1 MPRFQTDL
9 ILDPQ
14 PDRKWRV
21 VFPFVYES
29 DIAGTIIVAPGFLCD
44 LNSIPR
50 FCWWVSTPT
59 DYPEAGVI
67 HDWGYRGNLTR
78 ETADAVYLELLL
90 HLGMSR
96 TRAYLRYRAL
106 RVFGRFS
113 YKGVKPSKR
122 P

>member
-1 MPRFQTDL
+1 MAKLVAACNITGPNGEL
-9 ILDPQ
+9 I
-14 PDRKWRV
+14 
-21 VFPFVYES
+21 
-29 DIAGTIIVAPGFLCD
+29 IAND
-44 LNSIPR
+44 
-50 FCWWVSTPT
+50 
-59 DYPEAGVI
+59 PEAGVI